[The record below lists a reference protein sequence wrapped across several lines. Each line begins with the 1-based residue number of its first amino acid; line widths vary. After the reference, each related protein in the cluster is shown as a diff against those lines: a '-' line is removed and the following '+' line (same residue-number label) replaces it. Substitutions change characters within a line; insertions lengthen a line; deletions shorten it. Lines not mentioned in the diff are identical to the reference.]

1 MGQPAPRDAGR
12 PPASGMVAPQSAG
25 APDGIVP
32 VMEHTM
38 NYIETEAPAGLTLVE
53 WSRTRVQATARRRR
67 IRLSPPRIG
76 TAFAF

>member
-1 MGQPAPRDAGR
+1 
-12 PPASGMVAPQSAG
+12 MVPLQSYS

-67 IRLSPPRIG
+67 IRLTPPRIR